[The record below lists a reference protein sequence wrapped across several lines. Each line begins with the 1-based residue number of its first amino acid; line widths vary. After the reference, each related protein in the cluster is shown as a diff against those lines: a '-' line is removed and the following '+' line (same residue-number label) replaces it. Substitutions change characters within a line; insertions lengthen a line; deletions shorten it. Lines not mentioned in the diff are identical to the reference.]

1 MSRYHHHSK
10 CSENR
15 VVHRLASLLFAA
27 CASSFSL
34 GATAATYTMNINYL
48 YPSDIMSNE
57 QAAALT
63 HFKALVES
71 ATNKDIEVKLFSNL
85 QLGSEVETT
94 KQLKVGALVQSTLI
108 SSGAMSSFYKP
119 YQITSTP
126 FLFTDYATA
135 WKFYDSEWFT
145 NFMRPLI
152 KDRGIR
158 YLGTF
163 DDGGGFVAF
172 TNNKHIIKTQDDLK
186 GLNIRVEQNPAAV
199 EIIESL
205 GANATPLAW
214 GEVQTALATNLAD
227 GQYNAPGTNAAF
239 KLWDVTK
246 YTTLAGLVYNTTTWL
261 VSEKWFSTLPDN
273 YQRIVVHAARE
284 SVFLGHGVAALVSL
298 SGWQQSCKHFTEC
311 YILPTAEREKWNAV
325 ARPAYKKW
333 ITGSFGIAAAD
344 VDAFWAQVDKVSKE
358 IVQTD
363 NTFIH

>member
-1 MSRYHHHSK
+1 MSRHSK
-10 CSENR
+10 FR
-15 VVHRLASLLFAA
+15 VARCVSLAV
-27 CASSFSL
+27 CASAFCVS
-34 GATAATYTMNINYL
+34 ATAATYKMNINYL

-57 QAAALT
+57 QAASLA
-63 HFKALVES
+63 HFKNLVES
-71 ATNKDIEVKLFSNL
+71 ATNNDIEVTLYSNL
-85 QLGSEVETT
+85 QLGTEVETT
-94 KQLKVGALVQSTLI
+94 KQLKDGVLVQSTLI

-135 WKFYDSEWFT
+135 WKFYDSQWF
-145 NFMRPLI
+145 NEFMRPMI

-186 GLNIRVEQNPAAV
+186 GLNIRVEQNPAAL
-199 EIIESL
+199 EIIKSL

-214 GEVQTALATNLAD
+214 GEVQTSLATNLVD

-261 VSEKWFSTLPDN
+261 VSEKWLSTLPDN
-273 YQRIVVHAARE
+273 YKQVITQAARE
-284 SVFLGHGVAALVSL
+284 SVSMGHGVSALISL
-298 SGWQQSCKHFTEC
+298 AGWQESCKKFAEC
-311 YILPTAEREKWNAV
+311 YILPTAERDKWKAV
-325 ARPAYKKW
+325 ARPAYKSW
-333 ITGSFGIAAAD
+333 VTSSFGIPEAD
-344 VDAFWAQVDKVSKE
+344 VDSLWAEVDKVAKE
-358 IVQTD
+358 VIQAD
-363 NTFIH
+363 SAFMN

>member
-1 MSRYHHHSK
+1 MSRHPRSGIAR
-10 CSENR
+10 C
-15 VVHRLASLLFAA
+15 VASIALT
-27 CASSFSL
+27 ASASAFCLS
-34 GATAATYTMNINYL
+34 AFAATYSMNINYL

-57 QAAALT
+57 QAAALA
-63 HFKALVES
+63 HFKSLVES
-71 ATNKDIEVKLFSNL
+71 GTNGDVEVKLYSNL

-94 KQLKVGALVQSTLI
+94 KQLKDGALVQSTLI
-108 SSGAMSSFYKP
+108 SSGAMSSFFKP
-119 YQITSTP
+119 YQLTSTP

-135 WKFYDSEWFT
+135 WAFYDSQWFE
-145 NFMRPLI
+145 NFMRPMI

-172 TNNKHIIKTQDDLK
+172 TNNKHLIKTQADLK

-199 EIIESL
+199 EIIKSL

-261 VSEKWFSTLPDN
+261 VSEKWFSTLPEN
-273 YQRIVVHAARE
+273 YKQVLVHAARE
-284 SVFLGHGVAALVSL
+284 SVFLGHGVSALISL
-298 SGWQQSCKHFTEC
+298 AGWQQSCKHFTEC
-311 YILPTAEREKWNAV
+311 YILPTAEREKWKAV
-325 ARPAYKKW
+325 ARPAYKEW
-333 ITGSFGIAAAD
+333 VTSSFGIPAAD
-344 VDAFWAQVDKVSKE
+344 VDSFWAQVDKTSQEVAQADSAFMK
-358 IVQTD
+358 
-363 NTFIH
+363 

>member
-1 MSRYHHHSK
+1 MS
-10 CSENR
+10 
-15 VVHRLASLLFAA
+15 
-27 CASSFSL
+27 
-34 GATAATYTMNINYL
+34 INYL
-48 YPSDIMSNE
+48 YPSDITSNE

-63 HFKALVES
+63 HFKILVES

-94 KQLKVGALVQSTLI
+94 KQLKDGALVQSTLI

-135 WKFYDSEWFT
+135 WDFYDSKWFAE
-145 NFMRPLI
+145 FMHPLI
-152 KDRGIR
+152 KERGIR

-172 TNNKHIIKTQDDLK
+172 TNNKHIIKTQADFK

-199 EIIESL
+199 EIVKSL
-205 GANATPLAW
+205 GANATPLSW
-214 GEVQTALATNLAD
+214 GEVQTSLATNLVD

-261 VSEKWFSTLPDN
+261 VSEKWFASLPEN

-284 SVFLGHGVAALVSL
+284 SVFLGHGVAARVSL
-298 SGWQQSCKHFTEC
+298 SGWQESCKHFTEC
-311 YILPTAEREKWNAV
+311 YILPAEERAKWKAI
-325 ARPAYKKW
+325 ALPAYKEW
-333 ITGSFGIAAAD
+333 IVKSFGIAETEVDSFWAAVAKASKD
-344 VDAFWAQVDKVSKE
+344 VDQRDSIFLQ
-358 IVQTD
+358 
-363 NTFIH
+363 

>member
-1 MSRYHHHSK
+1 MPKLNPSPLLRP
-10 CSENR
+10 
-15 VVHRLASLLFAA
+15 LASLFIAVSASAYCVGAA
-27 CASSFSL
+27 AAS
-34 GATAATYTMNINYL
+34 YTMNINYL

-71 ATNKDIEVKLFSNL
+71 ATNNDVEVKLFSNL

-94 KQLKVGALVQSTLI
+94 KQLKDGVLVQSTLI

-135 WKFYDSEWFT
+135 WTFYDSQWFAD
-145 NFMRPLI
+145 FMKPMI

-172 TNNKHIIKTQDDLK
+172 TNNKHLIKTQDDLK

-199 EIIESL
+199 EIIKSL
-205 GANATPLAW
+205 GASATPLAW
-214 GEVQTALATNLAD
+214 GEVQTALATNLVD

-246 YTTLAGLVYNTTTWL
+246 FTTLAGLVYNTTSWL
-261 VSEKWFSTLPDN
+261 VSEKWFSSLPDD
-273 YQRIVVHAARE
+273 YKAAIVHAARE
-284 SVFLGHGVAALVSL
+284 SVFLGHGVSALVSL
-298 SGWQQSCKHFTEC
+298 YGWQQSCQHFEQC
-311 YILPTAEREKWNAV
+311 YILPTAEREKWKAV
-325 ARPAYKKW
+325 ARPAYKEW
-333 ITGSFGIAAAD
+333 ISGSFGIPAAD
-344 VDAFWAQVDKVSKE
+344 VEAFWAQVDQVAKE
-358 IVQTD
+358 IAEAEGP
-363 NTFIH
+363 FLE